1 MKLFAWNN
9 VNTTTYENS
18 FWVCIT
24 AKYIQSKAIVCVKG
38 NHHYISSFTIVTL
51 IFLLSLG
58 NGYSYFSFKYL
69 KKKRISVFLCF
80 FFLDFILPLILVSAM
95 VLKFISVRNSKA
107 VYHKLKNT
115 VRCTNINLA
124 KCVYEYEMACLPIA
138 LKKRVWIL
146 HIFL

>member
-1 MKLFAWNN
+1 MNSMAISFHCIKLMKLFAWNN

-80 FFLDFILPLILVSAM
+80 FFLILYFRSYWFLQWYWNLLVFEIRKLCITSWRTLC
-95 VLKFISVRNSKA
+95 VVR
-107 VYHKLKNT
+107 
-115 VRCTNINLA
+115 I
-124 KCVYEYEMACLPIA
+124 
-138 LKKRVWIL
+138 
-146 HIFL
+146 